1 MMQKDQKQQI
11 CDQRLSVC
19 DQKGSQNKAANSMN
33 GVSSATISKILA
45 GSWETISDEMWRTVA
60 AQTGGKVEGW
70 QVVST
75 QAYDRMTFTLTNA
88 QADALVLAVTGE
100 AGSGKPLRTMQ
111 PDTPT
116 PTT

>member
-11 CDQRLSVC
+11 CDQLRAYC

-75 QAYDRMTFTLTNA
+75 QAYDRMTFTLMPWCLPSPVRQGVA
-88 QADALVLAVTGE
+88 RR
-100 AGSGKPLRTMQ
+100 KPLRTMQ